1 MAPRKSSLF
10 SGQAQLS
17 KASLGLKG
25 GMRMAQT
32 FGKVYPQALK
42 LLFGWRKPSAKE
54 VRELFESLGVT
65 YIKFGQL
72 IASSPSI
79 FPKEYVDEFQTCLD
93 QTTSVPFYQIR
104 EIVEADLG
112 RPLSQVYSSF
122 DYKPLASAS
131 IAQVHAA
138 TLLNGEDVVVK
149 IQKPGVETIVTTD
162 MNAVFLM
169 TRLMEIIVPKMDKD
183 SISGLVSELYQAMI
197 DECDFVKE
205 ANNLTE
211 FAAFL
216 SRTENPYVIVPKPYA
231 KATSKR
237 VLTMERLYGV
247 ALTSPDAFKQCKSDP
262 AVSLFNALNTW
273 FASLDQCEFFHADLH
288 SGNILLLDD
297 GRVGFIDF
305 GMVGRIP
312 PKAWQAMTDFF
323 AAINNQDYKLM
334 AESMVAVG
342 MTKVDVNITALASD
356 IENLFAPQF
365 EQMNNYN
372 APNNDVEKLLSE
384 LGAVA
389 SNYGIRFPR
398 AFTLV
403 VKQFL
408 YFDRYMQILAPGHN
422 VFSDDRIDLLQ

>member
-1 MAPRKSSLF
+1 MASRKLSSL
-10 SGQAQLS
+10 SSQSPLD

-25 GMRMAQT
+25 GIRMAQT
-32 FGKVYPQALK
+32 IGKVYPQALK
-42 LLFGWRKPSAKE
+42 LLFGWRKPTAKE

-93 QTTSVPFYQIR
+93 QAASVPFYQIR

-112 RPLSQVYSSF
+112 KPLHQIYSSF

-131 IAQVHAA
+131 VAQVHAA
-138 TLLNGEDVVVK
+138 TLVSGEDVVVK
-149 IQKPGVETIVTTD
+149 VQKPGVETIVTTD

-169 TRLMEIIVPKMDKD
+169 TRVMEIIVPKMDKD

-197 DECDFVKE
+197 DECNFEKE
-205 ANNLTE
+205 ANNLIE
-211 FAAFL
+211 FEAFL
-216 SRTENPYVIVPKPYA
+216 TRTENPYVIVPKPYA

-247 ALTSPDAFKQCKSDP
+247 ALTSDDALKQCKSDP
-262 AVSLFNALNTW
+262 AASLFNALNTW
-273 FASLDQCEFFHADLH
+273 FSSLEQCHFFHADLH

-312 PKAWQAMTDFF
+312 PKSWQAMTSFF
-323 AAINNQDYKLM
+323 AAISSQDYKLM

-342 MTKVDVNITALASD
+342 MTKTDVNITELAGD
-356 IENLFAPQF
+356 IGSLFAPQF
-365 EQMNNYN
+365 EQTNIHNGGN
-372 APNNDVEKLLSE
+372 DDVEKLLSE

-389 SNYGIRFPR
+389 NNYGIRFPR

-422 VFSDDRIDLLQ
+422 VFNDDRIDLLQ

>member
-1 MAPRKSSLF
+1 
-10 SGQAQLS
+10 
-17 KASLGLKG
+17 
-25 GMRMAQT
+25 MRMAQT
-32 FGKVYPQALK
+32 LGKVYPQALK
-42 LLFGWRKPSAKE
+42 LLFGWRKPTAKE

-79 FPKEYVDEFQTCLD
+79 FPKDYVDEFQTCLD
-93 QTTSVPFYQIR
+93 QTAAVPFYQIR

-112 RPLSQVYSSF
+112 RPLSQIYSSF

-138 TLLNGEDVVVK
+138 TLISGEDVVVK
-149 IQKPGVETIVTTD
+149 VQKPGVETIVTTD

-169 TRLMEIIVPKMDKD
+169 TRVMEIIVPKMDKD

-197 DECDFVKE
+197 DECDFEKE
-205 ANNLTE
+205 ANNLIE
-211 FAAFL
+211 FDAFL
-216 SRTENPYVIVPKPYA
+216 TRTENPYVIVPKPYP

-237 VLTMERLYGV
+237 VLTMERFYGV
-247 ALTSPDAFKQCKSDP
+247 ALTSSNALKQCKSDP
-262 AVSLFNALNTW
+262 AASLFNALNTW
-273 FASLDQCEFFHADLH
+273 FASLEQCAFFHADLH

-305 GMVGRIP
+305 GMVGRMP
-312 PKAWQAMTDFF
+312 SSSWQAMTDFF
-323 AAINNQDYKLM
+323 AAISSQDYKLM

-342 MTKVDVNITALASD
+342 MTKTNVNIAALAGD
-356 IENLFAPQF
+356 IRNLFAPQF
-365 EQMNNYN
+365 EQMNTYN
-372 APNNDVEKLLSE
+372 EANDDVEKLLSE

-389 SNYGIRFPR
+389 SHYGIRFPR

-422 VFSDDRIDLLQ
+422 VFNDDRIDLLQ

>member
-1 MAPRKSSLF
+1 MALRKLSPF
-10 SGQAQLS
+10 SGQSQLG

-32 FGKVYPQALK
+32 LGKVYPQALK
-42 LLFGWRKPSAKE
+42 LLFGWRKPTAKE

-72 IASSPSI
+72 IASSPSL

-93 QTTSVPFYQIR
+93 QTTSVPFYKIR
-104 EIVEADLG
+104 EIVEAELDK
-112 RPLSQVYSSF
+112 PLEAVYSSF
-122 DYKPLASAS
+122 EYQPLASAS

-138 TLLNGEDVVVK
+138 TLITGEDVVVK
-149 IQKPGVETIVTTD
+149 VQKPGVETIVTTD

-169 TRLMEIIVPKMDKD
+169 TRLMEIITPKMDKD

-197 DECDFVKE
+197 DECDFEKE
-205 ANNLTE
+205 AHNLRE
-211 FAAFL
+211 FDAFL
-216 SRTENPYVIVPKPYA
+216 TSTGNPYVIVPTPYA

-247 ALTSPDAFKQCKSDP
+247 ALTNDDALKKCKSDP
-262 AVSLFNALNTW
+262 AASLFNALNTW
-273 FASLDQCEFFHADLH
+273 FASLDQCDFFHADLH

-305 GMVGRIP
+305 GMVGRIQ
-312 PKAWQAMTDFF
+312 PKAWKAMTQFF
-323 AAINNQDYKLM
+323 AAISNQDYKLM

-342 MTKVDVNITALASD
+342 MTKIDVNITALASD

-365 EQMNNYN
+365 EMMNDYSR
-372 APNNDVEKLLSE
+372 PSDDIEKLLSE

-389 SNYGIRFPR
+389 NNYGIRFPR

-422 VFSDDRIDLLQ
+422 VFNDDRIDLLQ

>member
-1 MAPRKSSLF
+1 MASRK
-10 SGQAQLS
+10 LS
-17 KASLGLKG
+17 PLLSQTPIDKASLGFKG
-25 GMRMAQT
+25 GMRMVQT
-32 FGKVYPQALK
+32 LGKVYPQALK
-42 LLFGWRKPSAKE
+42 LLFGWRKPTAKE
-54 VRELFESLGVT
+54 VRQLFESLGVT

-93 QTTSVPFYQIR
+93 QAAPVPFYQIR
-104 EIVEADLG
+104 EIIEADLG
-112 RPLSQVYSSF
+112 KSLDQIYSSF
-122 DYKPLASAS
+122 DFKPLASAS

-138 TLLNGEDVVVK
+138 TLVSGEDVVVK
-149 IQKPGVETIVTTD
+149 VQKPGVETIVTTD

-197 DECDFVKE
+197 DECDFEKE
-205 ANNLTE
+205 ANNLVE
-211 FAAFL
+211 FEAFL
-216 SRTENPYVIVPKPYA
+216 TRTENPYVVVPKPYA
-231 KATSKR
+231 NATSKR
-237 VLTMERLYGV
+237 VLTMERFYGL
-247 ALTSPDAFKQCKSDP
+247 ALTSSDAIKQCKSDP

-273 FASLDQCEFFHADLH
+273 FASLEQCDFFHADLH

-305 GMVGRIP
+305 GMVGRMP
-312 PKAWQAMTDFF
+312 SKSWQAMNNFF
-323 AAINNQDYKLM
+323 AAISSQDYKLM

-342 MTKVDVNITALASD
+342 MTKIDVNITALAGD
-356 IENLFAPQF
+356 IENLFVPQF
-365 EQMNNYN
+365 EQMNIHNT
-372 APNNDVEKLLSE
+372 ANNDVEKLMSE
-384 LGAVA
+384 LGLVA
-389 SNYGIRFPR
+389 NKYGIRFPR

-422 VFSDDRIDLLQ
+422 VFNNDKIDLL

>member
-1 MAPRKSSLF
+1 MASRKLSSL
-10 SGQAQLS
+10 SSQSPLD

-25 GMRMAQT
+25 GIRMAQT
-32 FGKVYPQALK
+32 IGKVYPQALK
-42 LLFGWRKPSAKE
+42 LLFGWRKPTAKE

-93 QTTSVPFYQIR
+93 QAASVPFYQIR

-112 RPLSQVYSSF
+112 KPLHQIYSSF
-122 DYKPLASAS
+122 SYKPLASAS
-131 IAQVHAA
+131 VAQVHAA
-138 TLLNGEDVVVK
+138 TLVSGEDVVVK
-149 IQKPGVETIVTTD
+149 VQKPGVETIVTTD

-169 TRLMEIIVPKMDKD
+169 TRVMEIIVPKMDKD

-197 DECDFVKE
+197 DECNFEKE
-205 ANNLTE
+205 ANNLIE
-211 FAAFL
+211 FEAFL
-216 SRTENPYVIVPKPYA
+216 TRTENPYVIVPKPYA

-247 ALTSPDAFKQCKSDP
+247 ALTSDDALKQCKSDP
-262 AVSLFNALNTW
+262 AASLFNALNTW
-273 FASLDQCEFFHADLH
+273 FSSLEQCHFFHADLH

-312 PKAWQAMTDFF
+312 PKSWQAMTSFF
-323 AAINNQDYKLM
+323 AAISSQDYKLM

-342 MTKVDVNITALASD
+342 MTKTDVNITELAGD
-356 IENLFAPQF
+356 IGSLFAPQF
-365 EQMNNYN
+365 EQTNIHNGGN
-372 APNNDVEKLLSE
+372 DDVEKLLSE

-389 SNYGIRFPR
+389 NNYGIRFPR

-422 VFSDDRIDLLQ
+422 VFNDDRIDLLQ

>member
-1 MAPRKSSLF
+1 MAARKLLPFSSQSSLD
-10 SGQAQLS
+10 QM
-17 KASLGLKG
+17 SLGLKG

-32 FGKVYPQALK
+32 LGKVYPQALK
-42 LLFGWRKPSAKE
+42 LLFGWRKPTAKE
-54 VRELFESLGVT
+54 VRQLFESLGVT

-79 FPKEYVDEFQTCLD
+79 FPKDYVDEFQTCLD
-93 QTTSVPFYQIR
+93 QTAAVPFYQIR

-112 RPLSQVYSSF
+112 RPLSQIYSSF

-138 TLLNGEDVVVK
+138 TLISGEDVVVK
-149 IQKPGVETIVTTD
+149 VQKPGVETIVTTD

-169 TRLMEIIVPKMDKD
+169 TRVMEIIVPKMDKD

-197 DECDFVKE
+197 DECDFEKE
-205 ANNLTE
+205 ANNLIE
-211 FAAFL
+211 FDAFL
-216 SRTENPYVIVPKPYA
+216 TRTENPYVIVPKPYP

-237 VLTMERLYGV
+237 VLTMERFYGV
-247 ALTSPDAFKQCKSDP
+247 ALTSSNALKQCKSDP
-262 AVSLFNALNTW
+262 AASLFNALNTW
-273 FASLDQCEFFHADLH
+273 FASLEQCAFFHADLH

-305 GMVGRIP
+305 GMVGRMP
-312 PKAWQAMTDFF
+312 SSSWQAMTDFF
-323 AAINNQDYKLM
+323 AAISSQDYKLM

-342 MTKVDVNITALASD
+342 MTKTNVNIAALAGD
-356 IENLFAPQF
+356 IRNLFAPQF
-365 EQMNNYN
+365 EQMNTYN
-372 APNNDVEKLLSE
+372 EANDDVEKLLSE

-389 SNYGIRFPR
+389 SRYGIRFPR

-422 VFSDDRIDLLQ
+422 VFNDDRIDLLQ

>member
-1 MAPRKSSLF
+1 MASRKLSSL
-10 SGQAQLS
+10 SSQSPLDR
-17 KASLGLKG
+17 ASLGLKG

-32 FGKVYPQALK
+32 IGKVYPQALK
-42 LLFGWRKPSAKE
+42 LLFGWRKPTAKE

-93 QTTSVPFYQIR
+93 QAASVPFYQIR

-112 RPLSQVYSSF
+112 KPLHQIYSSF

-138 TLLNGEDVVVK
+138 TLVSGEDVVVK
-149 IQKPGVETIVTTD
+149 VQKPGVETIVTTD

-169 TRLMEIIVPKMDKD
+169 TRVMEIIVPKMDKD

-197 DECDFVKE
+197 DECDFEKE
-205 ANNLTE
+205 ANNLIE
-211 FAAFL
+211 FEAFL
-216 SRTENPYVIVPKPYA
+216 TRTENPYVIVPKPYA

-247 ALTSPDAFKQCKSDP
+247 ALTSGDVLKQCKSDP

-273 FASLDQCEFFHADLH
+273 FSSLEQCHFFHADLH

-312 PKAWQAMTDFF
+312 PKSWQAMTSFF
-323 AAINNQDYKLM
+323 AAISSQDYKLM

-342 MTKVDVNITALASD
+342 MTKTDVNITELAGD
-356 IENLFAPQF
+356 IGSLFAPQF
-365 EQMNNYN
+365 EQTNIHNGGN
-372 APNNDVEKLLSE
+372 DDVEKLLSE

-389 SNYGIRFPR
+389 NNYGIRFPR

-422 VFSDDRIDLLQ
+422 VFNDDRIDLLQ